1 MIAVMLGT
9 MRTGD
14 VAGVIMI
21 TVGVAVT
28 TIVAGITTGIE
39 TVIETGA
46 TEATMIVDVMMTES
60 GGTTEGYFRARN
72 R

>member
-21 TVGVAVT
+21 TVEVAAT

-39 TVIETGA
+39 TVIVG
-46 TEATMIVDVMMTES
+46 VMMTERDIS
-60 GGTTEGYFRARN
+60 GRGTKFGRCDYFLDFFN
-72 R
+72 